1 MLASMST
8 RTLHILVAEDEP
20 SIQKILG
27 LQLKRLGYAATIC
40 SDGQQALDLCF
51 AGTET
56 FDLILMDV
64 MMPRMAGTEAIRH
77 IRANERTREIPI
89 LCVSGSLSEDGIQ
102 AGADAYL
109 QKPYGIEELQA
120 AIDSTLAARRR

>member
-1 MLASMST
+1 MPN
-8 RTLHILVAEDEP
+8 RPLHILVAEDEP
-20 SIQKILG
+20 TIQKILS
-27 LQLKRLGYAATIC
+27 LQLKRLGHRVTLCA
-40 SDGQQALDLCF
+40 DGQHALDVCF
-51 AGTET
+51 AGTER

-77 IRANERTREIPI
+77 LRAHESTREIPI

-109 QKPYGIEELQA
+109 QKPYGIEELQS
-120 AIDSTLAARRR
+120 AIDSTMAARQS